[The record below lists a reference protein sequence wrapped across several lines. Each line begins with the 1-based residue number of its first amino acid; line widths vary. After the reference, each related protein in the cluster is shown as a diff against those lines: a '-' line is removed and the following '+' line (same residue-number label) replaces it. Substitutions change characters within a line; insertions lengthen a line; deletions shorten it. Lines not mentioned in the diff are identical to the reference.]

1 MAELA
6 MHFNEDSFNRL
17 FPFYFQLSTDFHILN
32 FGKSLA
38 KVCPDLQKNDLFTA
52 SFEIKRP
59 HLNTISFEELLK
71 NSDQHILLRYAKT
84 DLTLRGQFEIMDDTL
99 LFLGSPWFTSMN
111 EVIDRKLSFEDFA
124 HNDPLLDLLH
134 VLNNAENT
142 SKELKELLLTINRQ
156 KNQLKKDQEELN
168 RLSFVASANKNGV
181 VFTKLDGTIFWCN
194 DAYAH
199 LTGFDKFEILGK
211 TPLEVGRT
219 ATTDKAEI
227 LKMITAF
234 NTGQS
239 FEVELH
245 HARKNGNS
253 FWSRVKGQPIT
264 DADGNATQYFA
275 ILEDISLKKR
285 YDESLEIEKEKY
297 RSIIA
302 NMNLGLLEVDLNDR
316 ITMANQSFL
325 DMSGFDMDDLIGHE
339 AARKF
344 LSPESIKL
352 IESKGDLR
360 TNGITD
366 SFEVTAI
373 NKNKEEKFWL
383 VSGAPN
389 YDIQGNII
397 GSIGIHLD
405 ITDQKNQEEQLY
417 LLSLIAEKNIN
428 AVIICDAK
436 GHIEWANSSFLKM
449 SGYTKEEILGF
460 RPGQLLQGEE
470 SNQESVQYLR
480 EQIKKGLPFNCEIVN
495 YSKNKEKYWVRIQG
509 QALYDKE
516 GAIIKFF
523 AIEEDITA
531 QKILEAQKENL
542 ISDLAKTNKELEDYA
557 QIVSHDLKSPL
568 RSINSLISWIKEENE
583 NGFEEQT
590 MKYFALIEHKVE
602 KMDHL
607 IEGILTYSKI
617 DKEETRNE
625 SVDTQAIISSIIDI
639 IHVPKHISI
648 KIIDTLPTIKA
659 DRFRIQQLFQ
669 NLIGNAVNYI
679 DKENGLVEIAAEEL
693 DSSYVFSIKDN
704 GMGMPKE
711 IHSKIFETFKTYTTS
726 KHSTGLG
733 LSIVKKVI
741 DFYKGEIWLESEE
754 GKGTTFFVKLKKQL

>member
-1 MAELA
+1 MAEVA
-6 MHFNEDSFNRL
+6 MHFNEDSFNRI
-17 FPFYFQLSTDFHILN
+17 FPFYFQLSSDLKIVN

-38 KVCPDLQKNDLFTA
+38 KICPDLKKETSFNAHFTV
-52 SFEIKRP
+52 SRP
-59 HLNTISFEELLK
+59 QLENVCFATLLE
-71 NSDQHILLRYAKT
+71 NNEQHILLKYEKT

-99 LFLGSPWFTSMN
+99 LFVGSPWFTSMI
-111 EVIDRKLSFEDFA
+111 EVINRDLTFEDFA

-156 KNQLKKDQEELN
+156 RNQLKADQEELN
-168 RLSFVASANKNGV
+168 RLSYVASANKNGV

-194 DAYAH
+194 DAYAN
-199 LTGFDKFEILGK
+199 LTGFDREQILGK

-219 ATTDKAEI
+219 SKTDKDEI
-227 LKMITAF
+227 MKMITAF

-245 HARKNGNS
+245 HARKDGNA
-253 FWSRVKGQPIT
+253 FWSRVKGQPIVNEE
-264 DADGNATQYFA
+264 GVATQYFA
-275 ILEDISLKKR
+275 ILEDVSLIKR

-297 RSIIA
+297 RNIIA
-302 NMNLGLLEVDLNDR
+302 NMNLGLLEVDLDDR
-316 ITMANQSFL
+316 VTMANQSFL
-325 DMSGFDMDDLIGHE
+325 DMSGFELDDLLGEE
-339 AARKF
+339 AAAKF
-344 LSPESIKL
+344 LSPESIQLVKA
-352 IESKGDLR
+352 KFDLR
-360 TNGITD
+360 ESGITD

-373 NKNKEEKFWL
+373 NKQKVLKSWL
-383 VSGAPN
+383 VSGAAN
-389 YDIQGNII
+389 YDLQGNII

-405 ITDQKNQEEQLY
+405 ITEQKIQEEQLY

-428 AVIICDAK
+428 AVIICDAQ
-436 GHIEWANSSFLKM
+436 GHIEWANGSFLKM
-449 SGYTKEEILGF
+449 SGYTKEEIIGC
-460 RPGQLLQGEE
+460 RPGRLLQGPD
-470 SNQESVQYLR
+470 SDLGAVKYLR

-516 GAIIKFF
+516 GAVIKYF
-523 AIEEDITA
+523 AIEEDITS
-531 QKILEAQKENL
+531 QKDLEAQKENL
-542 ISDLAKTNKELEDYA
+542 INDLAKTNKELEDYA

-568 RSINSLISWIKEENE
+568 RSINSLITWIKEENE
-583 NGFEEQT
+583 NSFDEQT
-590 MKYFALIEHKVE
+590 VKYFSLIEHKVE

-617 DKEETRNE
+617 DKDETRNE
-625 SVDTQAIISSIIDI
+625 SVDTHAIVTSIIDI
-639 IHVPKHISI
+639 IHVPDHIKI

-659 DRFRIQQLFQ
+659 DRFKIQQLFQ

-679 DKENGLVEIAAEEL
+679 DKEDGLLEIAAEEL
-693 DSSYVFSIKDN
+693 ESSFVFSIKDN
-704 GMGMPKE
+704 GIGMAKE
-711 IHSKIFETFKTYTTS
+711 IHSKIFETFKTFTNS

-754 GKGTTFFVKLKKQL
+754 GKGTTFYVKLKK

>member
-1 MAELA
+1 MAEVA
-6 MHFNEDSFNRL
+6 MHFNEDSFNRI
-17 FPFYFQLSTDFHILN
+17 FPFYFQLSSDLKIIN

-38 KVCPDLQKNDLFTA
+38 KVCPDLERNAPFSSCFAVTRPQLEIV
-52 SFEIKRP
+52 SFA
-59 HLNTISFEELLK
+59 ELLK
-71 NSDQHILLRYAKT
+71 NDKQHILLKYAKT

-99 LFLGSPWFTSMN
+99 LFVGSPWFTSMN
-111 EVIDRKLSFEDFA
+111 EVINRDLTFEDFA

-156 KNQLKKDQEELN
+156 RNQLKSDQEELN
-168 RLSFVASANKNGV
+168 RLSYVASANKNGV

-194 DAYAH
+194 DAYTN
-199 LTGFDKFEILGK
+199 LTGFDREDILGK
-211 TPLEVGRT
+211 TPLEIGRT
-219 ATTDKAEI
+219 SKTDKVEI
-227 LKMITAF
+227 AKMIAAF
-234 NTGQS
+234 NTSES

-245 HARKNGNS
+245 HARKDGNS
-253 FWSRVKGQPIT
+253 FWSRVKGQPIVN
-264 DADGNATQYFA
+264 DEGNATQYFA
-275 ILEDISLKKR
+275 ILEDVSLKKR

-302 NMNLGLLEVDLNDR
+302 NMNLGLLEVDLDDR

-325 DMSGFDMDDLIGHE
+325 EMSGFELNDLLGE
-339 AARKF
+339 KAAIKF

-352 IESKGDLR
+352 IESKGILKD
-360 TNGITD
+360 NEISE

-373 NKNKEEKFWL
+373 NKNKERKSWL

-389 YDIQGNII
+389 YDLQGNVI

-405 ITDQKNQEEQLY
+405 ITGQKSQEEQLY

-428 AVIICDAK
+428 AVIICDAQ
-436 GHIEWANSSFLKM
+436 GYIEWANGSFLKM
-449 SGYTKEEILGF
+449 SGYTKEEIIGC
-460 RPGQLLQGEE
+460 RPGRLLQG
-470 SNQESVQYLR
+470 SDSDLDSVKYLR

-495 YSKNKEKYWVRIQG
+495 YSKTKEKYWVRIQG

-516 GAIIKFF
+516 GAIIKYF

-531 QKILEAQKENL
+531 QKNLEDQKENL

-583 NGFEEQT
+583 NSFDEQT
-590 MKYFALIEHKVE
+590 IKYFSLIEHKVE

-617 DKEETRNE
+617 DKDETRNE
-625 SVDTQAIISSIIDI
+625 SVDTHAIISSIIDI
-639 IHVPKHISI
+639 IHVPQHITI
-648 KIIDTLPTIKA
+648 RIVDTLPTIKA
-659 DRFRIQQLFQ
+659 DRFKIQQLFQ

-679 DKENGLVEIAAEEL
+679 DKEEGLVEIAAEEL
-693 DSSYVFSIKDN
+693 ETSFIFSIKDN
-704 GMGMPKE
+704 GIGMAKE
-711 IHSKIFETFKTYTTS
+711 IHSKIFETFKTFTNS

-754 GKGTTFFVKLKKQL
+754 GIGTTFYVKLKK